1 MAHSTEQHESP
12 VPELHNR
19 WHTFST
25 ALSRYGIVVAFVL
38 LCGWYVWSH
47 WDEFAF
53 LSEISYCG
61 ATAAALFILAS
72 YVLSVLQMHLFLA
85 KFGLKLGPVELT
97 AITNGMI
104 LGNLVVP
111 MRGGSGALA
120 VYLKKAH
127 GLNFSAFAAIYAGTA
142 LLVALVNTALALIA
156 LGLLWTLYEKFYP
169 VLSVGVGLLFGIC
182 LYLSVFPPPVT
193 WGSEGLIGLISRP
206 AHSWHLLTRDRRLL
220 AHVSFLIL
228 LTSLC
233 LTGAFFFIYAAI
245 GATLSLSGV
254 IVTSS
259 LGGIANLLG
268 ITPGALGIFDAVT
281 IQIPQIFG
289 LDPARAI
296 VGTLVFR
303 VLTFLWACILGLP
316 GMTYMTLRRNAP
328 TE

>member
-1 MAHSTEQHESP
+1 MAHSTEQYETP
-12 VPELHNR
+12 APEFDNGR
-19 WHTFST
+19 NAFSA
-25 ALSRYGIVVAFVL
+25 ALIGYAIVVAFVL
-38 LCGWYVWSH
+38 LCGLYIWSH
-47 WDEFAF
+47 WEEFAF
-53 LSEISYCG
+53 LSRISFG
-61 ATAAALFILAS
+61 GTMAAALFVLSS
-72 YVLSVLQMHLFLA
+72 YVLNVLQMHLFLA
-85 KFGLKLGPVELT
+85 KFGLKLGPAELT

-104 LGNLVVP
+104 LANLVIP

-142 LLVALVNTALALIA
+142 LLVALVNTTLALIA
-156 LGLLWTLYEKFYP
+156 LGLLWTLYGKFYP
-169 VLSVGVGLLFGIC
+169 VLSLGIALLFGLC

-193 WGSEGLIGLISRP
+193 WGREGLIGLISRP

-228 LTSLC
+228 LISLC
-233 LTGAFFFIYAAI
+233 LAGAFFFIYAAI
-245 GATLSLSGV
+245 GAPLSVSGV

-268 ITPGALGIFDAVT
+268 ITPGSLGIFDAVT

-316 GMTYMTLRRNAP
+316 GMTYMTVRRHAP